1 MGYPRPRR
9 VVLISFYFVCLL
21 LAGCS
26 TSPQP
31 SSPTEPPPP
40 SNQQSQEPG
49 ETTPAFGHGSPR
61 PECQY
66 CVEPGRTAYYE
77 KPVVVAGDW
86 SQPIMVAAPVSD
98 ACPNDAIQIS
108 RDGRTLY
115 FFWSPT
121 VNGSYEELLH
131 AHTGTYRAERV
142 GDDPGIFGEPTY
154 FELQKGVEGGS
165 VDGKPS
171 FSPGGDLV
179 YFHSTRADN
188 TGYRATPPTDDYLDI
203 YVAPI
208 LNGEP
213 GPAVNL
219 GEPLNSVYLDGEH
232 DLHPDG
238 ERLFL
243 ATNRP
248 GGLGGVDIW
257 VSTRTGDKWGEPVN
271 LGGTINSE
279 HSEAQPG
286 FAVDYPDTM
295 YFVSDRD
302 GPSSIYRSS
311 REGEAWS
318 EPEMVITGYVGEP
331 SLVADGSIMYFVH
344 VLVNDQ
350 GVYGSNIWYV
360 ERLS

>member
-1 MGYPRPRR
+1 
-9 VVLISFYFVCLL
+9 VVSD
-21 LAGCS
+21 
-26 TSPQP
+26 
-31 SSPTEPPPP
+31 
-40 SNQQSQEPG
+40 
-49 ETTPAFGHGSPR
+49 
-61 PECQY
+61 
-66 CVEPGRTAYYE
+66 
-77 KPVVVAGDW
+77 DW
-86 SQPIMVAAPVSD
+86 SQPVMVAAPVTD

-121 VNGSYEELLH
+121 VNGSNAELLH
-131 AHTGTYRAERV
+131 EHTGTYKAERV

-165 VDGKPS
+165 VDGKPC
-171 FSPGGDLV
+171 FSPAGDRV

-188 TGYRATPPTDDYLDI
+188 LGYRATPPTDDYLDI

-208 LNGEP
+208 SNGEP

-219 GEPLNSVYLDGEH
+219 GAPVNSVYLDGEH

-243 ATNRP
+243 ASNRP
-248 GGLGGVDIW
+248 GGSGGVDIW
-257 VSTRTGDKWGEPVN
+257 VSSRTGDQWTEPVN
-271 LGGTINSE
+271 LGGTINSA
-279 HSEAQPG
+279 HSDAQPA

-302 GPSSIYRSS
+302 GPSSIYRSTLN
-311 REGEAWS
+311 GAQWS
-318 EPEMVITGYVGEP
+318 EPEMVLTGLVGEP
-331 SLVADGSIMYFVH
+331 SLVGDGSIMYFVH

-360 ERLS
+360 ERLA